1 MEAFLSN
8 IDKVVDG
15 FSWTVRLTLFSALF
29 SFLLGILLTAMRVS
43 PVPLLRGVSTAYVE
57 TIRNTPLTL
66 VLLFCGL
73 GLNSALGLSLAGS
86 VAWDVFWWAVVG
98 LSAYTS
104 CFVSESLRSGI
115 NTIPLGQVEAARSLG
130 LTFTQNLRLIVIP
143 QALRTVVGPLGSVL
157 IALLKNTTVAS
168 VAGLGVQEASREMKL
183 MFDQGIAPVLPTFV
197 GFAIGFLIL
206 TLPLGYFFGWLS
218 KRVAV
223 AR

>member
-8 IDKVVDG
+8 IDRVVDG
-15 FSWTVRLTLFSALF
+15 FSWTVRLTLLSALF
-29 SFLLGILLTAMRVS
+29 SFVLGILLTAMRVS
-43 PVPLLRGVSTAYVE
+43 PVPLLRGLATTYVE
-57 TIRNTPLTL
+57 GIRNTPLTL

-73 GLNSALGLSLAGS
+73 GLNSALGLSLSGT
-86 VAWDVFWWAVVG
+86 VALDVFWWAVIG
-98 LSAYTS
+98 LSGYTA
-104 CFVSESLRSGI
+104 CFVSESLRAGI

-157 IALLKNTTVAS
+157 IALTKNTTVAS

-206 TLPLGYFFGWLS
+206 TLPMGYFFGWLS

-223 AR
+223 VR

>member
-8 IDKVVDG
+8 IDRVVDG
-15 FSWTVRLTLFSALF
+15 FSWTVRLTLLSALF
-29 SFLLGILLTAMRVS
+29 SFVLGILLTAMRVS
-43 PVPLLRGVSTAYVE
+43 PVPLLRALSTAYVE
-57 TIRNTPLTL
+57 GVRNTPLTL

-73 GLNSALGLSLAGS
+73 GLNSALGLSLSGT
-86 VAWDVFWWAVVG
+86 VAMDVFWWAVIG
-98 LSAYTS
+98 LSAYTA

-157 IALLKNTTVAS
+157 IALTKNTTVAS

-183 MFDQGIAPVLPTFV
+183 MFDQGIAPVLPTFA

-206 TLPLGYFFGWLS
+206 TLPTGYLFGWLS
-218 KRVAV
+218 KRLAV
-223 AR
+223 VR

>member
-8 IDKVVDG
+8 IDRVVDG
-15 FSWTVRLTLFSALF
+15 FSWTVRLTLLSALF
-29 SFLLGILLTAMRVS
+29 SFVLGILLTAMRVS
-43 PVPLLRGVSTAYVE
+43 PVPLLRALSTAYVE
-57 TIRNTPLTL
+57 GVRNTPLTL

-73 GLNSALGLSLAGS
+73 GLNSALGLSLSGT
-86 VAWDVFWWAVVG
+86 VAWDVFWWAVIG
-98 LSAYTS
+98 LSAYTA

-130 LTFTQNLRLIVIP
+130 LTFTQNLRMIVIP

-157 IALLKNTTVAS
+157 IALTKNTTVAS

-197 GFAIGFLIL
+197 GFAVGFLIL
-206 TLPLGYFFGWLS
+206 TLPTGYLFGWLS
-218 KRVAV
+218 KRLAV
-223 AR
+223 VR

>member
-8 IDKVVDG
+8 IDRVVDG
-15 FSWTVRLTLFSALF
+15 FSWTVRLTLFSAFF
-29 SFLLGILLTAMRVS
+29 SFILGILLTAMRVS
-43 PVPLLRGVSTAYVE
+43 PVPLLRGLSTAYVE
-57 TIRNTPLTL
+57 GIRNTPLTL

-73 GLNSALGLSLAGS
+73 GLNSALGLSLADS
-86 VAWDVFWWAVVG
+86 VALDVFWWGVIG
-98 LSAYTS
+98 LSAYTA

-157 IALLKNTTVAS
+157 IALTKNTTVAS

-206 TLPLGYFFGWLS
+206 TLPMGYFFGWLS

-223 AR
+223 VR

>member
-8 IDKVVDG
+8 IDRVVDG
-15 FSWTVRLTLFSALF
+15 FSWTVRLTLLSALF
-29 SFLLGILLTAMRVS
+29 SFVLGILLTAMRVS
-43 PVPLLRGVSTAYVE
+43 PVPLLRAISTAYVE
-57 TIRNTPLTL
+57 GVRNTPLTL

-73 GLNSALGLSLAGS
+73 GLNSALGLSLSGT
-86 VAWDVFWWAVVG
+86 VAWDVFWWAVIG
-98 LSAYTS
+98 LSAYTA

-157 IALLKNTTVAS
+157 IALTKNTTVAS

-206 TLPLGYFFGWLS
+206 TLPTGYLFGWLS
-218 KRVAV
+218 KRLAV
-223 AR
+223 VR

>member
-8 IDKVVDG
+8 IDRVVDG
-15 FSWTVRLTLFSALF
+15 FSWTVRLTLASALF
-29 SFLLGILLTAMRVS
+29 SFILGILLTAMRVS
-43 PVPLLRGVSTAYVE
+43 PVPLLRGMSTAYVE
-57 TIRNTPLTL
+57 GIRNTPLTL

-73 GLNSALGLSLAGS
+73 GLNSALGLSFS
-86 VAWDVFWWAVVG
+86 DTVALDVFWWAVIG

-157 IALLKNTTVAS
+157 IALTKNTTVAS
-168 VAGLGVQEASREMKL
+168 VAGLGVQEASRQMKL

-206 TLPLGYFFGWLS
+206 TLPTGYFFGWLS

-223 AR
+223 VR

>member
-8 IDKVVDG
+8 IDRVVDG
-15 FSWTVRLTLFSALF
+15 FSWTVRLTLLSALF
-29 SFLLGILLTAMRVS
+29 SFVLGILLTAMRVS
-43 PVPLLRGVSTAYVE
+43 PVPLLRALSTAYVE
-57 TIRNTPLTL
+57 GVRNTPLTL

-73 GLNSALGLSLAGS
+73 GLNSALGLSLSGT
-86 VAWDVFWWAVVG
+86 VAWDVFWWAVIG
-98 LSAYTS
+98 LSAYTA

-157 IALLKNTTVAS
+157 IALTKNTTVAS

-206 TLPLGYFFGWLS
+206 TLPTGYLFGWLS
-218 KRVAV
+218 KRLAV
-223 AR
+223 VR

>member
-8 IDKVVDG
+8 IDRVVDG
-15 FSWTVRLTLFSALF
+15 FSWTVRLTLLSALF
-29 SFLLGILLTAMRVS
+29 SFILGILLTAMRVS
-43 PVPLLRGVSTAYVE
+43 PVPLLRGLATTYVE
-57 TIRNTPLTL
+57 GIRSTPLTL

-73 GLNSALGLSLAGS
+73 GLNSAMGLRLADT
-86 VAWDVFWWAVVG
+86 VALDVFWWAVIG

-104 CFVSESLRSGI
+104 CFVAESLRAGI

-143 QALRTVVGPLGSVL
+143 QALRSVVGPLGSVL
-157 IALLKNTTVAS
+157 IALTKNTTVAS

-183 MFDQGIAPVLPTFV
+183 MFDQGTAPVLPTFV

-206 TLPLGYFFGWLS
+206 TLPMGYFFGWLS

-223 AR
+223 VR

>member
-8 IDKVVDG
+8 IDRVVDG

-29 SFLLGILLTAMRVS
+29 SFILGILLTAMRVS
-43 PVPLLRGVSTAYVE
+43 PVPLLRGLSTTYVE
-57 TIRNTPLTL
+57 GVRNTPLTL

-73 GLNSALGLSLAGS
+73 GLNSALGLSLADS
-86 VAWDVFWWAVVG
+86 VALDVFWWGVIG
-98 LSAYTS
+98 LSAYTA

-157 IALLKNTTVAS
+157 IALTKNTTVAS

-183 MFDQGIAPVLPTFV
+183 MFDQGVAPVLPTFV

-206 TLPLGYFFGWLS
+206 TLPMGYFFGWLS

-223 AR
+223 VR

>member
-8 IDKVVDG
+8 IDRVVDG
-15 FSWTVRLTLFSALF
+15 FSWTVRLTLLSALF
-29 SFLLGILLTAMRVS
+29 SFILGVLLTTMRVS
-43 PVPLLRGVSTAYVE
+43 PVPLLRGLSTAYVE
-57 TIRNTPLTL
+57 GIRNTPLTL

-73 GLNSALGLSLAGS
+73 GLNSALGLSLADS
-86 VAWDVFWWAVVG
+86 VALDVFWWAVIG
-98 LSAYTS
+98 LSAYTA

-157 IALLKNTTVAS
+157 IALTKNTTVAS

-206 TLPLGYFFGWLS
+206 TLPMGYFFSWLA

-223 AR
+223 VR

>member
-8 IDKVVDG
+8 IDRVVDG
-15 FSWTVRLTLFSALF
+15 FSWTVRLTLFSALL
-29 SFLLGILLTAMRVS
+29 SFILGILLTAMRVS
-43 PVPLLRGVSTAYVE
+43 PVPLLRGLSTTYVE
-57 TIRNTPLTL
+57 GVRNTPLTL

-73 GLNSALGLSLAGS
+73 GLNSALGLSLADS
-86 VAWDVFWWAVVG
+86 VALDVFWWGVIG
-98 LSAYTS
+98 LSAYTA

-157 IALLKNTTVAS
+157 IALTKNTTVAS

-183 MFDQGIAPVLPTFV
+183 MFDQGVAPVLPTFV

-206 TLPLGYFFGWLS
+206 TLPMGYFFGRLS

-223 AR
+223 VR

>member
-8 IDKVVDG
+8 IDRVVDG
-15 FSWTVRLTLFSALF
+15 FSWTVRLTLLSALF
-29 SFLLGILLTAMRVS
+29 SFVLGILLTAMRVS
-43 PVPLLRGVSTAYVE
+43 PVPLLRAISTAYVE
-57 TIRNTPLTL
+57 GVRNTPLTL

-73 GLNSALGLSLAGS
+73 GLNSALGLSLSGT
-86 VAWDVFWWAVVG
+86 VAWDVFWWAVIG
-98 LSAYTS
+98 LSAYTA

-157 IALLKNTTVAS
+157 IALTKNTTVAS

-206 TLPLGYFFGWLS
+206 TLPTGYLFGWLS
-218 KRVAV
+218 KRMAV
-223 AR
+223 VR

>member
-8 IDKVVDG
+8 IDRVVDG
-15 FSWTVRLTLFSALF
+15 FSWTVRLTLLSAFF
-29 SFLLGILLTAMRVS
+29 SFILGILLTAMRVS
-43 PVPLLRGVSTAYVE
+43 PVPLLRGLSTAYVE
-57 TIRNTPLTL
+57 GIRSTPLTL

-73 GLNSALGLSLAGS
+73 GLNSALGVSLADS
-86 VAWDVFWWAVVG
+86 VAMDVFWWAVIG

-104 CFVSESLRSGI
+104 CFVSETLRSGI

-130 LTFTQNLRLIVIP
+130 LTFTQNLRMIVVP

-157 IALLKNTTVAS
+157 IALTKNTTVAS

-206 TLPLGYFFGWLS
+206 TLPMGYFFGWLA

-223 AR
+223 VR